1 MISGVTTLFSWTL
14 KMDSKSIYPHI
25 VRAAFAGAMLFAISM
40 SFTDVFGTGS
50 MGLRFFELVCT
61 LNVLIITV
69 SGISYFVTAVTEEKD
84 AGTYALL
91 RLAGMN
97 SLSITLGKSTSRLV
111 SSLMLLVIQM
121 PFTFLSITLG
131 GVLWNQIV
139 AAYLAL
145 AAWMILVANLA
156 LFCSVR
162 CATSGRAAG
171 LAATTIGIFVFL
183 PRISSAFLGAIPPG
197 VLSTGTIALL
207 GTIPAVC
214 SKVSVFDRLAEILGL
229 TSGFTM
235 LGIDFSTGLN
245 TITTAS
251 IKGEVSI
258 VAGQFWSSL
267 LTAFVLFVISTVT
280 LDFWSAPADTAGPS
294 ENKSVRRWAV
304 GRCWNLSVAWKEFL
318 FFTGGRTFAIAKF
331 LAGGLVFAGFRMFQE
346 IDGYSNGL
354 ALRGD
359 YSWWA
364 FLTFLMTLTAE
375 VLLYSSG
382 CLFYEV
388 RQQTQSTL
396 ATVPISSVRILVEK
410 FVGCA
415 IALIPAIVW
424 SFITLILSDGTI
436 VRNCSVTMV
445 SSYLIMLGFA
455 SHLAAL
461 LSLYT
466 RWAALPLTILLAMPA
481 FFCMAAPILGLTA
494 VTSVFARSHNI
505 EVTLLLSGIINL
517 FWTWMFVLLPLQIW
531 IRDRW
536 IALSQ
541 Q

>member
-25 VRAAFAGAMLFAISM
+25 VRAGFTGAMLFAISM
-40 SFTDVFGTGS
+40 SFTEVFGTGS

-61 LNVLIITV
+61 MNVLIITV

-171 LAATTIGIFVFL
+171 LAATTIGVFVFL
-183 PRISSAFLGAIPPG
+183 PRISSAFLGAISPG
-197 VLSTGTIALL
+197 LLSTGTIAFLES
-207 GTIPAVC
+207 IPTVC
-214 SKVSVFDRLAEILGL
+214 SEISVFDRLAEILGL

-235 LGIDFSTGLN
+235 LGIDFSTGLT
-245 TITTAS
+245 TISTAS
-251 IKGEVSI
+251 IKGTVSI

-267 LTAFVLFVISTVT
+267 LMALVLFAISTLT
-280 LDFWSAPADTAGPS
+280 LDFWSAPTDSAGPS
-294 ENKSVRRWAV
+294 ENKIVRRWAV
-304 GRCWNLSVAWKEFL
+304 GRCWELSVAWKEFL
-318 FFTGGRTFAIAKF
+318 FFTGGRTFAIVKL
-331 LAGGLVFAGFRMFQE
+331 LAGGLAFAGFRMFQE
-346 IDGYSNGL
+346 LDGYSDGL

-364 FLTFLMTLTAE
+364 FLTFVMTLTAE

-410 FVGCA
+410 FAGCA

-424 SFITLILSDGTI
+424 IFITLILSDGTI

>member
-25 VRAAFAGAMLFAISM
+25 VRAGFAGAMLFAISM
-40 SFTDVFGTGS
+40 SVADVFGSGS
-50 MGLRFFELVCT
+50 MGLRFFELVCM

-145 AAWMILVANLA
+145 ATWMILVANLA
-156 LFCSVR
+156 LFCSAR

-171 LAATTIGIFVFL
+171 LAATTIGLFVFL
-183 PRISSAFLGAIPPG
+183 PKIITEGLTAIPAG
-197 VLSTGTIALL
+197 TLSNGTISLL
-207 GTIPAVC
+207 ESIPIAF
-214 SKVSVFDRLAEILGL
+214 SKISVFDRLAEILGM
-229 TSGFTM
+229 TSGFRM
-235 LGIDFSTGLN
+235 LGIDFSTGITL
-245 TITTAS
+245 ITTAS
-251 IKGEVSI
+251 IKGEVSL
-258 VAGQFWSSL
+258 VSGQFWSSL
-267 LTAFVLFVISTVT
+267 LVAFTLFVISTLT
-280 LDFWSAPADTAGPS
+280 LDLWSAPSDAGGPS

-304 GRCWNLSVAWKEFL
+304 GRCWNFSVAWKEFL
-318 FFTGGRTFAIAKF
+318 FFTGGRTFALAKL
-331 LAGGLVFAGFRMFQE
+331 LAGGVAFAGFRMFQGM
-346 IDGYSNGL
+346 DGYTAGL

-364 FLTFLMTLTAE
+364 FLTFVMTLTAE
-375 VLLYSSG
+375 VLLYSAG

-396 ATVPISSVRILVEK
+396 ATVPISSARILVEK
-410 FVGCA
+410 FAGCA

-424 SFITLILSDGTI
+424 IFISLILSDGAI
-436 VRNCSVTMV
+436 VRNCSATMV

-466 RWAALPLTILLAMPA
+466 RWAALPLTLLLAAPA

-505 EVTLLLSGIINL
+505 EVTLLLSSIINL
-517 FWTWMFVLLPLQIW
+517 FWTWMFVLLPLQFW

>member
-1 MISGVTTLFSWTL
+1 VISGVTTLFNWTL

-40 SFTDVFGTGS
+40 ANVDVFGTGS

-61 LNVLIITV
+61 LNVFIITI
-69 SGISYFVTAVTEEKD
+69 SGITYFVTAVTEEKD
-84 AGTYALL
+84 AGTFALL

-111 SSLMLLVIQM
+111 SSLMLLVIQI

-131 GVLWNQIV
+131 GVLWNQII

-171 LAATTIGIFVFL
+171 LAATTIGVFVFL
-183 PRISSAFLGAIPPG
+183 PRISSAFLGAISPG
-197 VLSTGTIALL
+197 VLSAGTIAFLEA
-207 GTIPAVC
+207 IPAGC
-214 SKVSVFDRLAEILGL
+214 SKISVFDRLAEILGL

-235 LGIDFSTGLN
+235 LGIDFSTGLT
-245 TITTAS
+245 TISTAS

-267 LTAFVLFVISTVT
+267 LTAFVLFVVSTLT
-280 LDFWSAPADTAGPS
+280 LDFWSAPADIAGPS

-304 GRCWNLSVAWKEFL
+304 GRCWDLSVAWKEFL

-331 LAGGLVFAGFRMFQE
+331 LAGGLAFAGFRMFQE
-346 IDGYSNGL
+346 MDGYSNGL
-354 ALRGD
+354 VLRGD

-364 FLTFLMTLTAE
+364 FLTFVFTLTAE

-410 FVGCA
+410 FAGCA
-415 IALIPAIVW
+415 IALVPAIVW
-424 SFITLILSDGTI
+424 IFITLILSDGAI
-436 VRNCSVTMV
+436 ARNCSATMV

-505 EVTLLLSGIINL
+505 EVTLLLSSIINL
-517 FWTWMFVLLPLQIW
+517 FWTWMFVLLPLQLW

>member
-14 KMDSKSIYPHI
+14 KTDSKSVYPHI
-25 VRAAFAGAMLFAISM
+25 VRAGFAGAMLFAISM
-40 SFTDVFGTGS
+40 SFTEVFGTGS

-171 LAATTIGIFVFL
+171 LAATIIGVFVFL
-183 PRISSAFLGAIPPG
+183 PRISSAFLGAISPG
-197 VLSTGTIALL
+197 LLSTGTIAFLES
-207 GTIPAVC
+207 IPAVC
-214 SKVSVFDRLAEILGL
+214 SKISVFDRLAEILGL
-229 TSGFTM
+229 TSGFKM
-235 LGIDFSTGLN
+235 LGIDFSTGLT
-245 TITTAS
+245 TISTAS
-251 IKGEVSI
+251 IKGAVSI

-267 LTAFVLFVISTVT
+267 LMALVLFVISTLT
-280 LDFWSAPADTAGPS
+280 LDFWSAPADSAGPS
-294 ENKSVRRWAV
+294 ENKIVRRWAV
-304 GRCWNLSVAWKEFL
+304 GRCWELSVAWKEFL
-318 FFTGGRTFAIAKF
+318 FFTGGRTFAIAKL
-331 LAGGLVFAGFRMFQE
+331 LAGGLAFAGFRMFQE
-346 IDGYSNGL
+346 LDGYSDGL

-364 FLTFLMTLTAE
+364 FLTFVMTLTAE

-410 FVGCA
+410 FAGCA
-415 IALIPAIVW
+415 IALIPAIAW
-424 SFITLILSDGTI
+424 IFITLILSDGTI

>member
-1 MISGVTTLFSWTL
+1 VISGVTTLFNWTL

-40 SFTDVFGTGS
+40 ANVDVFGTGS

-61 LNVLIITV
+61 LNVFIITI
-69 SGISYFVTAVTEEKD
+69 SGITYFVTAVTEEKD
-84 AGTYALL
+84 AGTFALL

-111 SSLMLLVIQM
+111 SSLMLLVIQI

-131 GVLWNQIV
+131 GVLWNQII

-171 LAATTIGIFVFL
+171 LAATTIGVFVFL
-183 PRISSAFLGAIPPG
+183 PRISSAFLGAISPG
-197 VLSTGTIALL
+197 GLSAGTIAFLEA
-207 GTIPAVC
+207 IPAAC
-214 SKVSVFDRLAEILGL
+214 SKISVFDRLAEILGL

-235 LGIDFSTGLN
+235 LGIDFSTGLT
-245 TITTAS
+245 TISTAS

-267 LTAFVLFVISTVT
+267 LTAFVLFVVSTLA
-280 LDFWSAPADTAGPS
+280 LDFWSAPTDIAGPS

-304 GRCWNLSVAWKEFL
+304 GRCWDLSVAWKEFL
-318 FFTGGRTFAIAKF
+318 FFTGGRTFAIAKL
-331 LAGGLVFAGFRMFQE
+331 LAGGLAFAGFRMFQE
-346 IDGYSNGL
+346 MDGYSNGL
-354 ALRGD
+354 VLRGD

-364 FLTFLMTLTAE
+364 FLTFVFMLTAE

-396 ATVPISSVRILVEK
+396 ATVPVSSVRILVEK
-410 FVGCA
+410 FAGCA
-415 IALIPAIVW
+415 IALVPALVW
-424 SFITLILSDGTI
+424 IFITLILSDGAI
-436 VRNCSVTMV
+436 ARNCSATMV

-505 EVTLLLSGIINL
+505 EVTLLLSSIINL
-517 FWTWMFVLLPLQIW
+517 FWTWMFVLLPLQLW

>member
-14 KMDSKSIYPHI
+14 KTDSKSVYPHI
-25 VRAAFAGAMLFAISM
+25 VRAGFAGAMLFAISM
-40 SFTDVFGTGS
+40 SFTEVFGTGS

-171 LAATTIGIFVFL
+171 LAATIIGVFVFL
-183 PRISSAFLGAIPPG
+183 PRISSAFLGAISPG
-197 VLSTGTIALL
+197 LLSTGTIAFLES
-207 GTIPAVC
+207 IPAVC
-214 SKVSVFDRLAEILGL
+214 SKISVFDRLAEILGL
-229 TSGFTM
+229 TSGFKM
-235 LGIDFSTGLN
+235 LGIDFSTGLT
-245 TITTAS
+245 TISTAS
-251 IKGEVSI
+251 IKGAVSI

-267 LTAFVLFVISTVT
+267 LMALVLFVISTLT
-280 LDFWSAPADTAGPS
+280 LDFWSAPADSAGPS
-294 ENKSVRRWAV
+294 ENKIVRRWAV
-304 GRCWNLSVAWKEFL
+304 GRCWELSVAWKEFL
-318 FFTGGRTFAIAKF
+318 FFTGGRTFAIAKL
-331 LAGGLVFAGFRMFQE
+331 LAGGLAFAGFRMFQE
-346 IDGYSNGL
+346 LDGYSDGL

-364 FLTFLMTLTAE
+364 FLTFVMTLTAE

-410 FVGCA
+410 FAGCA
-415 IALIPAIVW
+415 IALIPAIAW
-424 SFITLILSDGTI
+424 IFITLILSDGTI

-461 LSLYT
+461 LSLYA

>member
-1 MISGVTTLFSWTL
+1 MISGVTTLFNWTL

-40 SFTDVFGTGS
+40 ANVDVFGSGS

-61 LNVLIITV
+61 LNVFIITI
-69 SGISYFVTAVTEEKD
+69 SGITYFVTAVTEEKD
-84 AGTYALL
+84 AGTFALL

-111 SSLMLLVIQM
+111 SSLMLLVIQI

-131 GVLWNQIV
+131 GVLWNQII

-171 LAATTIGIFVFL
+171 LAATTIGVFVFL
-183 PRISSAFLGAIPPG
+183 PRISSAFLGAISPG
-197 VLSTGTIALL
+197 VLSAGTIAFLEA
-207 GTIPAVC
+207 IPAAC
-214 SKVSVFDRLAEILGL
+214 SKISVFDRLAEILGL

-235 LGIDFSTGLN
+235 LGIDFSTGLA
-245 TITTAS
+245 TISTAS

-258 VAGQFWSSL
+258 AAGQFWSSL
-267 LTAFVLFVISTVT
+267 LTAFVLFVVSTLT
-280 LDFWSAPADTAGPS
+280 LDFWSAPADVAGPS

-304 GRCWNLSVAWKEFL
+304 GRCWDLSVAWKEFL
-318 FFTGGRTFAIAKF
+318 FFTGGRTFAIAKL
-331 LAGGLVFAGFRMFQE
+331 LAGGLAFAGFRMFQE
-346 IDGYSNGL
+346 MDGYSNGL
-354 ALRGD
+354 VLRGD

-364 FLTFLMTLTAE
+364 FLTFVFTLTAE

-410 FVGCA
+410 FAGCA
-415 IALIPAIVW
+415 IALVPAVVW
-424 SFITLILSDGTI
+424 IFITLILSDGAI
-436 VRNCSVTMV
+436 ARNCSATMV

-505 EVTLLLSGIINL
+505 EVTLLLSSIINL

>member
-25 VRAAFAGAMLFAISM
+25 VRAGFAGAMLFAISM
-40 SFTDVFGTGS
+40 SFVDVFGTGS

-61 LNVLIITV
+61 LNVMIITV

-111 SSLMLLVIQM
+111 SSLMLLVIQV

-131 GVLWNQIV
+131 GVLWNQII

-156 LFCSVR
+156 LFCSAR

-171 LAATTIGIFVFL
+171 LAATTIGLFVFL
-183 PRISSAFLGAIPPG
+183 PKIITEGLTAIPAG
-197 VLSTGTIALL
+197 TLSAGAVSFLETVPI
-207 GTIPAVC
+207 VC
-214 SKVSVFDRLAEILGL
+214 SKISVFDRLAEILGL
-229 TSGFTM
+229 TSGFGM
-235 LGIDFSTGLN
+235 LGIDFSTG
-245 TITTAS
+245 TTMISTAS
-251 IKGEVSI
+251 IKGEVSL
-258 VAGQFWSSL
+258 VSGQFWSSL
-267 LTAFVLFVISTVT
+267 LVAFALFVISTVT
-280 LDFWSAPADTAGPS
+280 LDLWSAPSETAGPS
-294 ENKSVRRWAV
+294 ENKSIRRWAV

-318 FFTGGRTFAIAKF
+318 FFTGGRTFAIAKL
-331 LAGGLVFAGFRMFQE
+331 LAGGLAFAGFWMFQRM
-346 IDGYSNGL
+346 DGYRDGL

-359 YSWWA
+359 NSWWA
-364 FLTFLMTLTAE
+364 FLTYVMTLTAE
-375 VLLYSSG
+375 ILLYSSG

-410 FVGCA
+410 FAGCA
-415 IALIPAIVW
+415 IALLPAIFW
-424 SFITLILSDGTI
+424 IFMSLILSDGTI
-436 VRNCSVTMV
+436 VRYCSVTMV

-466 RWAALPLTILLAMPA
+466 RWAALPLTILLAAPA

-505 EVTLLLSGIINL
+505 EVTLLLSSIINL

-536 IALSQ
+536 ITLSQ

>member
-1 MISGVTTLFSWTL
+1 
-14 KMDSKSIYPHI
+14 MDSRSIYPHI
-25 VRAAFAGAMLFAISM
+25 VRAGFAGAMLFAISM

-171 LAATTIGIFVFL
+171 LAATTIGVFVFL
-183 PRISSAFLGAIPPG
+183 PRISSACAGAIPPG
-197 VLSTGTIALL
+197 VLSTGTIAFLQS
-207 GTIPAVC
+207 IPAMC

-229 TSGFTM
+229 TSGFAM
-235 LGIDFSTGLN
+235 LGIDFSTGLT
-245 TITTAS
+245 TISTAA

-258 VAGQFWSSL
+258 VAGQFWLSL
-267 LTAFVLFVISTVT
+267 LTALVLFVISTVT

-304 GRCWNLSVAWKEFL
+304 GRCWNLSVAWKEFV
-318 FFTGGRTFAIAKF
+318 FFTGGQTFAIAKF

-346 IDGYSNGL
+346 MDGYSNGL

-364 FLTFLMTLTAE
+364 FLTFMMTLTAE

-382 CLFYEV
+382 VLFYEV

-396 ATVPISSVRILVEK
+396 ATVPISSVRILIEK
-410 FVGCA
+410 FAGCA

-424 SFITLILSDGTI
+424 IFITLILSDGTI
-436 VRNCSVTMV
+436 VRNCSATMV

-466 RWAALPLTILLAMPA
+466 RWAALPLTILLATPA

-505 EVTLLLSGIINL
+505 EVTLLLSSIINV

>member
-25 VRAAFAGAMLFAISM
+25 VRAGFSGAMLFAISM
-40 SFTDVFGTGS
+40 SFVDVFGTGS
-50 MGLRFFELVCT
+50 MGLRFFELVST
-61 LNVLIITV
+61 LNVMIITV

-111 SSLMLLVIQM
+111 SSLMLLVIQI

-131 GVLWNQIV
+131 GVLWNQII

-156 LFCSVR
+156 LFCSAR

-171 LAATTIGIFVFL
+171 LAATTIGLFVFL
-183 PRISSAFLGAIPPG
+183 PKIITEAIAALPAGALSA
-197 VLSTGTIALL
+197 GTIGFLETVPIA
-207 GTIPAVC
+207 C
-214 SKVSVFDRLAEILGL
+214 SKISVFDRLAEILGL

-235 LGIDFSTGLN
+235 LGIDFSTGTTL
-245 TITTAS
+245 ISTAS
-251 IKGEVSI
+251 IKGEVSL
-258 VAGQFWSSL
+258 VSGQFWSSL
-267 LTAFVLFVISTVT
+267 MVAFALFVISTVT
-280 LDFWSAPADTAGPS
+280 LDLWSAPEDVGGPS
-294 ENKSVRRWAV
+294 QKKSIRRWAV
-304 GRCWNLSVAWKEFL
+304 GRCWNHSVAWKEFL
-318 FFTGGRTFAIAKF
+318 FFTGGRTFAVAKL
-331 LAGGLVFAGFRMFQE
+331 LAGGLAFAGFRMFQE
-346 IDGYSNGL
+346 MDGYADGL

-364 FLTFLMTLTAE
+364 FLTYVMTLTAE

-415 IALIPAIVW
+415 IALLPAIFW
-424 SFITLILSDGTI
+424 IFMSLIFSDGTI
-436 VRNCSVTMV
+436 VRNCSATMV

-466 RWAALPLTILLAMPA
+466 RWAALPLTILLATPA

-505 EVTLLLSGIINL
+505 EVTLLLSSIINL

-536 IALSQ
+536 ITLSQ

>member
-1 MISGVTTLFSWTL
+1 VISGVTTLFNWTL
-14 KMDSKSIYPHI
+14 KMDSKSVYPHI
-25 VRAAFAGAMLFAISM
+25 VRAGFAGAMLFAISM

-171 LAATTIGIFVFL
+171 LAATTIGFFVFL

-197 VLSTGTIALL
+197 VLSTGTIAFL
-207 GTIPAVC
+207 GSIPAVC
-214 SKVSVFDRLAEILGL
+214 SKISVFDRLAEILGL

-235 LGIDFSTGLN
+235 LGIDFSTGLT
-245 TITTAS
+245 TISTAS
-251 IKGEVSI
+251 IKGEVLI

-267 LTAFVLFVISTVT
+267 LTALVLFVISTVT

-294 ENKSVRRWAV
+294 ENKSVRRWSV

-364 FLTFLMTLTAE
+364 FLTFMMTLTAE

-382 CLFYEV
+382 CLFDEV

-410 FVGCA
+410 FAGCA

-424 SFITLILSDGTI
+424 IFITLILSDGTI
-436 VRNCSVTMV
+436 VRNCSATMV

-466 RWAALPLTILLAMPA
+466 RWAALPLTILLATPA

-505 EVTLLLSGIINL
+505 EVTLLLSSIINV

>member
-1 MISGVTTLFSWTL
+1 MISGVTTLFNWTL

-25 VRAAFAGAMLFAISM
+25 VRAGFAGAMLFAISM
-40 SFTDVFGTGS
+40 SFVDVFGSGS

-171 LAATTIGIFVFL
+171 LAATTLLVFVFL
-183 PRISSAFLGAIPPG
+183 PKIIAAFLGAIAPG
-197 VLSTGTIALL
+197 ALSAGTIAFLDA
-207 GTIPAVC
+207 IPPVC
-214 SKVSVFDRLAEILGL
+214 SKISVFDRLAEILGL

-235 LGIDFSTGLN
+235 LGIDFSTGAT
-245 TITTAS
+245 TISTAS
-251 IKGEVSI
+251 IKGD
-258 VAGQFWSSL
+258 VALVTEQFWLSL
-267 LTAFVLFVISTVT
+267 LVALTLFIISTIT
-280 LDFWSAPADTAGPS
+280 LDFWSVPAEAGGPS

-304 GRCWNLSVAWKEFL
+304 GRCWNLPVAWKEFL
-318 FFTGGRTFAIAKF
+318 FFTGGRTFAVAKL
-331 LAGGLVFAGFRMFQE
+331 LAGGLVFAGFRIFQGL
-346 IDGYSNGL
+346 DGYSPGV

-364 FLTFLMTLTAE
+364 FLTFVMTLTIE
-375 VLLYSSG
+375 ILLYSAG

-410 FVGCA
+410 FTGCA
-415 IALIPAIVW
+415 IALIPAIFW
-424 SFITLILSDGTI
+424 ILTSLILSDGTI
-436 VRNCSVTMV
+436 ARNCSATMI
-445 SSYLIMLGFA
+445 SSYLIMVGFA
-455 SHLAAL
+455 SHLAVL

-466 RWAALPLTILLAMPA
+466 RWAALPLTILLAAPA

-505 EVTLLLSGIINL
+505 EVTLVLSSIINL

-536 IALSQ
+536 ITLSQ

>member
-1 MISGVTTLFSWTL
+1 
-14 KMDSKSIYPHI
+14 
-25 VRAAFAGAMLFAISM
+25 
-40 SFTDVFGTGS
+40 
-50 MGLRFFELVCT
+50 
-61 LNVLIITV
+61 
-69 SGISYFVTAVTEEKD
+69 
-84 AGTYALL
+84 
-91 RLAGMN
+91 
-97 SLSITLGKSTSRLV
+97 
-111 SSLMLLVIQM
+111 
-121 PFTFLSITLG
+121 
-131 GVLWNQIV
+131 V

-171 LAATTIGIFVFL
+171 LAATTIGVFVFL
-183 PRISSAFLGAIPPG
+183 PRISTAFLGAIPPG
-197 VLSTGTIALL
+197 VLSTGTIAFL
-207 GTIPAVC
+207 GSIPAVC
-214 SKVSVFDRLAEILGL
+214 SKISVFDRLAEILGL

-235 LGIDFSTGLN
+235 LGIDFSTGLT
-245 TITTAS
+245 TISTAS

-267 LTAFVLFVISTVT
+267 LTALVLFVISTVT

-304 GRCWNLSVAWKEFL
+304 GRCWNLSIAWKEFL

-346 IDGYSNGL
+346 MDGYSNGL

-364 FLTFLMTLTAE
+364 FLTFMMTLTAE

-410 FVGCA
+410 FAGCA

-424 SFITLILSDGTI
+424 IFITLILSDGTI
-436 VRNCSVTMV
+436 VRNCSATMV

-466 RWAALPLTILLAMPA
+466 RWAALPLTILLATPA

-505 EVTLLLSGIINL
+505 EVTLLLSSIINV